1 MTRWSGSDD
10 PRAQQE
16 AEKYDNPVPSR
27 EFILQLLGEK
37 AVPLTH
43 RQLCAAFGIFDDERI
58 EALRRRLR
66 AMERDGQLMRNRR
79 DAYGVTGKMDLIVGT
94 VIGHRDGFGFLA
106 PEAGGD
112 DFYLSARQMRGVF
125 DGDKVLVR
133 RAGIDPRGREEAI
146 IVDVLERKTRQLV
159 GRYQREHGVGT
170 LIPENRRIVNAILIP
185 PGEEA
190 HALSGQ
196 LVVVE
201 ITRQP
206 EPNLQACGRIVEV
219 LGNHMAPGL
228 EIEVAIRNYDI
239 PHQWSP
245 EVMAAADD
253 FSLQLTE
260 ADIANRFDLRDLPF
274 CTIDGEDARDFDDAI
289 LCEPRKRGGWRLR
302 VAIADVSHYVRPE
315 DALDREAQNRGNSVY
330 FPQHVV
336 PMLPEVLS
344 NGLCSLNPHVDRLAL
359 VCDMQITESGA
370 VSRFQFYDAVFHSKA
385 RLTYTEVGQ
394 YLQGEAPAFV
404 DEFRR
409 RHPQV
414 APMLD
419 SMYQLYHALRSE
431 RDKRGAIDF
440 ETTETRVIFGPDR
453 KIERVVPVVRNDAHK
468 LIEEAMLCA
477 NVCAARLLQKHRL
490 VGTYRIHEG
499 PKEEKLEKLRQFLK
513 ELGIEFQAKG
523 TPTPADYQ
531 KVMESVQG
539 RPDVSIIQTVMLR
552 SMNQAV
558 YSPENVGHFGLA
570 YPAYTHFTS
579 PIRRYPDLL
588 VHRAIRS
595 LIRSD
600 RESAQVA
607 RVPGAP
613 LQSPDEFPYGPREML
628 ELSEHCSMTERRADE
643 ATRDVMAW
651 LKCEFMVDRVGETF
665 NGIVTAVT
673 NFGLFVALDE
683 IFVEGLVH
691 VSSLDSD
698 YYHHDA
704 IRHRLV
710 GERSGLHFGLGDA
723 VTVQVMRVNLDDRK
737 IDFEMVEG
745 GRRQRWSKAGKGERP
760 LRIDEGFRKAAG
772 PGSSKSSGGKGQPA
786 SGAKGKGQPGKAQS
800 GKGQGGKSQPGKGQP
815 GKAQSGKGHV
825 AKAQQG
831 NPPARPGGGSS
842 GRSGRKPGKRR

>member
-10 PRAQQE
+10 PRAEQE

-27 EFILQLLGEK
+27 EFILKLLGEK

-43 RQLCAAFGIFDDERI
+43 RQVCAAFGIFDDERI

-133 RAGIDPRGREEAI
+133 RAGVDPRGREEAV

-159 GRYQREHGVGT
+159 GRYQKEHGVGT
-170 LIPENRRIVNAILIP
+170 LIPENRRIVNVILIP

-190 HALSGQ
+190 HAVSGQ

-206 EPNLQACGRIVEV
+206 EPNLQACGRVTEV

-245 EVMAAADD
+245 ELLASADR
-253 FSLQLTE
+253 FSPHLSD
-260 ADIANRFDLRDLPF
+260 ADRAHRFDLRDLPF

-302 VAIADVSHYVRPE
+302 VAIADVSHYVQPG
-315 DALDREAQNRGNSVY
+315 DALDREAQKRGNSVY

-394 YLQGEAPAFV
+394 YLQGESPAFV
-404 DEFRR
+404 NDFRS

-414 APMLD
+414 APMLE

-477 NVCAARLLQKHRL
+477 NVCAARLLQKHKL

-499 PKEEKLEKLRQFLK
+499 PKEEKLEKLRQFLR

-523 TPTPADYQ
+523 SPTPADYQ
-531 KVMESVQG
+531 KVMEAVQG

-607 RVPGAP
+607 RLPEAP
-613 LQSPDEFPYGPREML
+613 LQAPEAFPYGAREML
-628 ELSEHCSMTERRADE
+628 ALSEHCSMTERRADE

-651 LKCEFMVDRVGETF
+651 LKCEFMVDKVGETF

-704 IRHRLV
+704 VRHRLV
-710 GERSGLHFGLGDA
+710 GERTGVHFGLGDA
-723 VTVQVMRVNLDDRK
+723 VTVQVMRVSLDDRK

-745 GRRQRWSKAGKGERP
+745 GRRQRWSKGGKGDRP
-760 LRIDEGFRKAAG
+760 LKIDEGFRKAAAAPPTG
-772 PGSSKSSGGKGQPA
+772 TSKA
-786 SGAKGKGQPGKAQS
+786 AR
-800 GKGQGGKSQPGKGQP
+800 GKGQGKGHAKGNGQARVKGQTRGQAKGEIKVVGQGVSRKGQGP
-815 GKAQSGKGHV
+815 IASPAAGEGK
-825 AKAQQG
+825 
-831 NPPARPGGGSS
+831 
-842 GRSGRKPGKRR
+842 RSRRKPGKRR